1 MTTEQHDQDFATV
14 AWIIRQ
20 GSSSWVGPTPHAGG
34 ARWAVAAAR
43 QPVLGFSRGVLWGAT
58 FTAVVF
64 VVVLAIAASMTPG
77 GLMSVP
83 RRVSDVLS
91 QRAPRGPA
99 GPTVSPSVGP
109 LRVGPQPGRASP
121 LTTASPAVH
130 TATPTPVEREDDGGG
145 GGGGGRGPSSGP
157 GPGTSPTPDS

>member
-20 GSSSWVGPTPHAGG
+20 GSSSWVGPTPNAGG
-34 ARWAVAAAR
+34 ARWAAKAAR
-43 QPVLGFSRGVLWGAT
+43 QPVLRFSTGLLWGAA
-58 FTAVVF
+58 FTGLVF
-64 VVVLAIAASMTPG
+64 VIVLAIAASMTPG

-99 GPTVSPSVGP
+99 GPAASPSVGP
-109 LRVGPQPGRASP
+109 LRVGPQPGAASP
-121 LTTASPAVH
+121 LTTASPAVKNP
-130 TATPTPVEREDDGGG
+130 TPTPVEGEDHGG

-157 GPGTSPTPDS
+157 GPGVSPTPDS